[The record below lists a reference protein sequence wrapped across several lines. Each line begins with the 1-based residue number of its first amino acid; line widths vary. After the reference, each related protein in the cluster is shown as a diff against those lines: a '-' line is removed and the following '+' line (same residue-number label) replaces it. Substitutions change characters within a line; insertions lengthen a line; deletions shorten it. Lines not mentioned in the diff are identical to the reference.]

1 MTTINRQTL
10 SLERQTKGAVL
21 YSTKNSSDGL
31 PPTLTTSI
39 YLRKTGFPTTNY
51 PALITVTVE
60 TDEDIGS

>member
-21 YSTKNSSDGL
+21 YSTRNSAEA
-31 PPTLTTSI
+31 PAPTLVTSI
-39 YLRKTGFPTTNY
+39 YLRKAGFPTTTY
-51 PALITVTVE
+51 PALISVTVE